1 MRFKSCLLIPLFFWV
16 TNCFGSD
23 RYFSDIH
30 AQSSN
35 GEWRVDAVS
44 PENQLGGRRAW
55 QKDFVY
61 SLHREGEKIW
71 ERKQSAQSVPEDSPV
86 GISVS
91 DDGWVAIHTGGD
103 QLLFVD
109 VNGQNRGRVAN
120 IKNNLADKD
129 RREFKA
135 WAIEGM
141 SWHPFSIWRFVN
153 FESRRLFVV
162 YTWWGG
168 GIVFDSETGASVP
181 ISPSIETSI
190 RKYQIEYCLT
200 LLENSNAD
208 VLWDDV
214 EEEVLAAALLA
225 GQLGMKEAIR
235 DLRRLQHSEYS
246 YRSGRGLG
254 IETEQGAVDPFVA
267 THFTL
272 RQICHLS
279 LRRLGECPHAL
290 PAHEFSTAGTDH
302 YFKPPAQEDREKKL
316 DFVKS
321 GMSPEEVLDILG
333 SPDFIYYPEWS
344 YDLDGKSPA
353 TAKISWK
360 NGKVIDVSLS
370 EPQWLKGKNR
380 DRLIIYGF

>member
-1 MRFKSCLLIPLFFWV
+1 MRFKSCLLIPLFLWV
-16 TNCFGSD
+16 SICFGSD
-23 RYFSDIH
+23 QYFPDIH

-35 GEWRVDAVS
+35 GEWRVEAVS
-44 PENQLGGRRAW
+44 PDNRRKGSRGW

-61 SLHREGEKIW
+61 SLHREGKKIW
-71 ERKQSAQSVPEDSPV
+71 ERKQAEQSVREDSPV

-91 DDGWVAIHTGGD
+91 DDGWVAIYTGGD

-109 VNGQNRGRVAN
+109 VNGQNRGRVPSVK
-120 IKNNLADKD
+120 INLTDKE
-129 RREFKA
+129 RSEFKV
-135 WAIEGM
+135 WTIEGM
-141 SWHPFSIWRFVN
+141 SWSPFSIWRFVN
-153 FESRRLFVV
+153 FDSRTLFVV

-168 GIVFDSETGASVP
+168 GIVFDPVTGDSVRIIP
-181 ISPSIETSI
+181 TIEASI
-190 RKYQIEYCLT
+190 RKYQIEYCRT

-208 VLWDDV
+208 ILWDDV
-214 EEEVLAAALLA
+214 DQEVLVAALLA
-225 GQLGMKEAIR
+225 GQLGMKETIR

-246 YRSGRGLG
+246 DRSGGVLGL
-254 IETEQGAVDPFVA
+254 EMEHGAVDPFF
-267 THFTL
+267 TRQFTL

-279 LRRLGECPHAL
+279 LRRLGESPRAL
-290 PAHEFSTAGTDH
+290 HVHEFLLVGTDN
-302 YFKPPAQEDREKKL
+302 YFNPPAQEDREKML

-360 NGKVIDVSLS
+360 NGKVTDVSLS
-370 EPQWLKGKNR
+370 EPLWLQGKKR